1 MADRAVC
8 IGPSHATK
16 SYLLGDSI
24 IKAAQATNATIIHPG
39 YGFLSENADFAS
51 LCAKVGLTFV
61 GPRPDTIAAMG
72 DKERARRI
80 ASEAGLP
87 VGRGTERVDASD
99 QAVVISAAN
108 SVGYPLLIKAAAG
121 GGGIGMR
128 PVHTAD
134 QIMAAIVATSNM
146 AERAFGNGAVYLEK
160 MITRARHLEVQVFGF
175 GNKAIHFFDRD
186 CSIQR
191 RYQKLIEEAE
201 APNVPDRVRREM
213 SDAAVRLAQA
223 CQYIG
228 AGTVEFLY
236 DDETENFFFMEMNT
250 RLQVEHPATEML
262 TGLDIVALQLRQ
274 ALGEDLSTEL
284 RQEDVVAN
292 GHSIELRVCAENP
305 ERKFMPCPG
314 VLTKVTLPKGVGV
327 RVDTGFD
334 TGDRIT
340 SYYDSLIMKI
350 IAHGSDRA
358 TATDLLVDALE
369 DTVIEGVTTNLKFLR
384 NVLEHPLYQS
394 GQLHTRFVEDHI
406 GDLAPMQ
413 SDNAASLS
421 AALSQ

>member
-1 MADRAVC
+1 
-8 IGPSHATK
+8 
-16 SYLLGDSI
+16 
-24 IKAAQATNATIIHPG
+24 
-39 YGFLSENADFAS
+39 
-51 LCAKVGLTFV
+51 
-61 GPRPDTIAAMG
+61 
-72 DKERARRI
+72 
-80 ASEAGLP
+80 
-87 VGRGTERVDASD
+87 
-99 QAVVISAAN
+99 
-108 SVGYPLLIKAAAG
+108 
-121 GGGIGMR
+121 
-128 PVHTAD
+128 
-134 QIMAAIVATSNM
+134 
-146 AERAFGNGAVYLEK
+146 
-160 MITRARHLEVQVFGF
+160 
-175 GNKAIHFFDRD
+175 
-186 CSIQR
+186 
-191 RYQKLIEEAE
+191 
-201 APNVPDRVRREM
+201 
-213 SDAAVRLAQA
+213 
-223 CQYIG
+223 
-228 AGTVEFLY
+228 
-236 DDETENFFFMEMNT
+236 
-250 RLQVEHPATEML
+250 ML

-358 TATDLLVDALE
+358 TATNLLVDALE